1 MDVLN
6 SHINPPA
13 VKSASRATIVGRI
26 PDQLTWS
33 YNGFYVP
40 SAQRNERTNAMST
53 IPVPDLSAMP
63 LGADPT
69 AGEQI
74 EFFIRNADCIE
85 AYAASTPFRRQRLV
99 VKAIV
104 DGNGLGGMRRDALK
118 FLSQMV
124 GRAQFGGK
132 LNRGSPDIVTTR
144 GRKAS
149 RSAAASATVPAPLKD
164 SNGARTVAE
173 HQPTIDMPSRDLL
186 GDTNAL
192 LPTSSGPIGANDPG
206 RPEITSYIKDQG
218 FSSSLVSL
226 LLDYRKDIDRHS
238 LCIRLV
244 NLETE
249 RRSLT
254 LMPDDIRAA
263 LEWIEDAA

>member
-1 MDVLN
+1 
-6 SHINPPA
+6 
-13 VKSASRATIVGRI
+13 
-26 PDQLTWS
+26 
-33 YNGFYVP
+33 
-40 SAQRNERTNAMST
+40 MSN

-63 LGADPT
+63 LGVDPT
-69 AGEQI
+69 AAEQI
-74 EFFIRNADCIE
+74 EFFTLNARHIE
-85 AYAASTPFRRQRLV
+85 AYAASIPFKRQRLV

-132 LNRGSPDIVTTR
+132 LNRARPAEVTTR
-144 GRKAS
+144 GRKS
-149 RSAAASATVPAPLKD
+149 SPSAAGSATVPAPLKG
-164 SNGARTVAE
+164 SNEARTVAV
-173 HQPTIDMPSRDLL
+173 HQPNIDMPSRDLL

-192 LPTSSGPIGANDPG
+192 LPTSGGPIGANDPG

-244 NLETE
+244 KLETE
-249 RRSLT
+249 WRSFT

>member
-1 MDVLN
+1 
-6 SHINPPA
+6 
-13 VKSASRATIVGRI
+13 
-26 PDQLTWS
+26 
-33 YNGFYVP
+33 
-40 SAQRNERTNAMST
+40 MSN

-63 LGADPT
+63 LGVDPT
-69 AGEQI
+69 AAEQI
-74 EFFIRNADCIE
+74 EFFALNAPHIE
-85 AYAASTPFRRQRLV
+85 AYAASTPSKRQRLV

-104 DGNGLGGMRRDALK
+104 DGNGLGGMRRDALR

-124 GRAQFGGK
+124 GRAQFSGK
-132 LNRGSPDIVTTR
+132 LNRARPVEITTR
-144 GRKAS
+144 GRKPS
-149 RSAAASATVPAPLKD
+149 RAAAGATVPSPLKD
-164 SNGARTVAE
+164 SDGARTVAE

-192 LPTSSGPIGANDPG
+192 LPTSSGPIGANDPV

-226 LLDYRKDIDRHS
+226 LLDYRKDIDRRS

-244 NLETE
+244 KLETE
-249 RRSLT
+249 WRSFT